1 MAERVDNEY
10 PPEATIGDQC
20 LREVPGKGEETLG
33 IPSLSSVKLQQPKPF
48 AQLWKQREQVAITL
62 GDFLRLTWD
71 DIDWDEGVIVPGGG
85 RKKTQ
90 VRQVAPLTEPVRSI
104 LEEIKQERKHSKI
117 GTVAATGLVFVRDD
131 GRQISGNAVTKALHR
146 ACKRAKVRTSVS
158 MTRATQQKRTG
169 LAKVF
174 RLRPRCS
181 QRGTHPFN
189 APGICPPAKV

>member
-71 DIDWDEGVIVPGGG
+71 DIDWDEGVIVPGVEG
-85 RKKTQ
+85 RKH
-90 VRQVAPLTEPVRSI
+90 RC
-104 LEEIKQERKHSKI
+104 
-117 GTVAATGLVFVRDD
+117 
-131 GRQISGNAVTKALHR
+131 GR
-146 ACKRAKVRTSVS
+146 
-158 MTRATQQKRTG
+158 
-169 LAKVF
+169 
-174 RLRPRCS
+174 
-181 QRGTHPFN
+181 
-189 APGICPPAKV
+189 